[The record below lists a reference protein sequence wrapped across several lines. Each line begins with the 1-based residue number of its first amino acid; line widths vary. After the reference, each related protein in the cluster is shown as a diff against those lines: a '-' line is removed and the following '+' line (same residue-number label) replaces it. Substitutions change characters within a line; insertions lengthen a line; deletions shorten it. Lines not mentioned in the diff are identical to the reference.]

1 MTLTATESRKL
12 ECVLVGS
19 VLENP
24 TAKLGPNICTAL
36 AYAPEYWDSVE
47 AAKVAEGINKCIRD
61 RRPTHPSLVKWGTL
75 DREYRD
81 WVDHPMFKDTLPLS
95 CMEPDAIR
103 LVERYHCKRI
113 VAAIAKAYEK
123 LIDKPELAKEV
134 GLDLKLKLEGVL

>member
-24 TAKLGPNICTAL
+24 TAKLGPNICTTL

-47 AAKVAEGINKCIRD
+47 AGVVATAINRALREG
-61 RRPTHPSLVKWGTL
+61 RPTHPSVVKRML
-75 DREYRD
+75 SPEYQG
-81 WVDHPMFKDTLPLS
+81 WTDHPMFKDTLPLS
-95 CMEPDAIR
+95 CMEPDAFR

-134 GLDLKLKLEGVL
+134 GLDLVVNLQGAL